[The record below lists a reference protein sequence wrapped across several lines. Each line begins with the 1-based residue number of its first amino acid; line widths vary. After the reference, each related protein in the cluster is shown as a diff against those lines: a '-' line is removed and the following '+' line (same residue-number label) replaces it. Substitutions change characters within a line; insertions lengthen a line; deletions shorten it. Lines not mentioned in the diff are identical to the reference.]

1 MTVKTPATEEEL
13 LAMPAEDYMNDAQL
27 EYFRQLLL
35 NERKEVETT
44 LEEMR
49 GSIGMAESSGDDSD
63 RAASEEELRYTLRQA
78 DRETRLWRKINATL
92 DRIDEGD
99 YGFCEETGEPIGL
112 KRLLL
117 RPTATLSIEAKQRQ
131 EQQENHYARRR

>member
-1 MTVKTPATEEEL
+1 MTVNIPATEEEL

-35 NERKEVETT
+35 KERKEVETT

>member
-1 MTVKTPATEEEL
+1 MSVDIPANEEEL

-27 EYFRQLLL
+27 NFFRQLLL

-92 DRIDEGD
+92 DRIEEGD
-99 YGFCEETGEPIGL
+99 YGYCDETGEPIGL

-131 EQQENHYARRR
+131 EQKENHFARRR

>member
-1 MTVKTPATEEEL
+1 MTVNIPATEEEL

-35 NERKEVETT
+35 KERKEVETT

-117 RPTATLSIEAKQRQ
+117 RPTATLTIEAKQRQ